1 MSPVEK
7 EILERIKRLRPEEQ
21 NQVLELARQ
30 LAEKK
35 RGLPGTSLLDFG
47 GLIEVDDLADMTK
60 AIEEGC
66 ETVNVDEW

>member
-7 EILERIKRLRPEEQ
+7 EILERIKHLRPEEQ

-35 RGLPGTSLLDFG
+35 RGLPGTRFLDFG
-47 GLIEVDDLADMTK
+47 GLIEEDDLAEMTK